1 MAIPNKRN
9 IKLSN
14 DNLQHPLPIILP
26 TIIPVMIEISVRIP
40 LSQNSPIVAQN
51 QTIKVMTKP
60 NTHIRLMKS
69 FSRILWLYP
78 QRHPPTNII
87 VRKDKY
93 GISDRSH
100 TSSSMILLP
109 FLHNNP
115 SAKKNM
121 YRQMFCHSHRCEK
134 RASIVFFV
142 LIFIS
147 IYFFIQ
153 KSILTY
159 LCSWFSILQNLQ
171 NFHFW
176 IQL

>member
-60 NTHIRLMKS
+60 NTHTRLITS

-78 QRHPPTNII
+78 SIDPPTITI
-87 VRKDKY
+87 VRNKRYGRSDK
-93 GISDRSH
+93 SH
-100 TSSSMILLP
+100 ISSSIILLP

-115 SAKKNM
+115 STKKNT
-121 YRQMFCHSHRCEK
+121 YRQIFCHSHRCEK

-142 LIFIS
+142 LIFVS

>member
-1 MAIPNKRN
+1 MIIPNKKN
-9 IKLSN
+9 INISN
-14 DNLQHPLPIILP
+14 DNLQHPLPTTTP
-26 TIIPVMIEISVRIP
+26 RSIPVMIETIVSIP
-40 LSQNSPIVAQN
+40 LSQSSPIVTQN
-51 QTIKVMTKP
+51 QTIKIMTKP
-60 NTHIRLMKS
+60 NIHIRLMNS
-69 FSRILWLYP
+69 FSRTWSLYP
-78 QRHPPTNII
+78 AINPPTITN
-87 VRKDKY
+87 VRNDRY
-93 GISDRSH
+93 GRSDSSYV
-100 TSSSMILLP
+100 SSSMILYP